1 MDISYDYFYTFDL
14 VKGDDGKE
22 YIKTKESMLKLDPKL
37 TYYDFQNL
45 FNGDPVLG
53 PEMNKFLN
61 ENHKEVGKDLNPAIG
76 DVISTI
82 ITHILLTL
90 IEKVPFD
97 QIFLS

>member
-1 MDISYDYFYTFDL
+1 MKSTLI
-14 VKGDDGKE
+14 
-22 YIKTKESMLKLDPKL
+22 LDPKT
-37 TYYDFQNL
+37 TYYDLQNL

-61 ENHKEVGKDLNPAIG
+61 ENHKDVGKDLNPAIS

-82 ITHILLTL
+82 ITHILSTL

-97 QIFLS
+97 DIFVP